1 MKSSIMFFVLL
12 AITVFQVGK
21 FIQLFSTLF
30 GSFIVALTKGWLLSL
45 VLMSSI
51 PLIAA
56 AGAAMSL
63 VIFKSSNR
71 GQKAYAQAGTVVEH
85 TVGSIRTVCLN
96 STQLFAFGAV
106 LFIALNSSSPS
117 LFCLS
122 YQLSGCVF

>member
-1 MKSSIMFFVLL
+1 
-12 AITVFQVGK
+12 
-21 FIQLFSTLF
+21 
-30 GSFIVALTKGWLLSL
+30 
-45 VLMSSI
+45 MSSI

-85 TVGSIRTVCLN
+85 TVGSIRTVWLN
-96 STQLFAFGAV
+96 SMQLFVFGAV
-106 LFIALNSSSPS
+106 LLFIVLNSSPPS
-117 LFCLS
+117 LFCLP